1 MKMKNLAKGTFLSET
16 PLSENVVYY
25 RANKNN
31 ATHYI
36 YIMKEYT
43 RDNTIIFQTRSCIQ
57 MSIAGYNAQRRSMVY
72 NIEQIK
78 KITQLTRKNIPRIS
92 RL

>member
-1 MKMKNLAKGTFLSET
+1 MKNLAKGTFLSET
-16 PLSENVVYY
+16 PLYTIEQI
-25 RANKNN
+25 KNN

-57 MSIAGYNAQRRSMVY
+57 MSIAGYKSLSDTLKSGVWC
-72 NIEQIK
+72 II
-78 KITQLTRKNIPRIS
+78 
-92 RL
+92 